1 LLKKFSGFFPIKL
14 YYYCHYLD
22 VMESV
27 KWNYKEKSEI
37 EEKGGR
43 EKDLIFDV

>member
-1 LLKKFSGFFPIKL
+1 
-14 YYYCHYLD
+14 
-22 VMESV
+22 MESV